1 MAWILLIIAG
11 LFEIG
16 WPLGFKLASMHS
28 KYFIWFIGLS
38 ILSMGLSGY
47 FLYLAQKSIPIGTA
61 YVIWTGIGAI
71 GTVLLGILFFH
82 DSANIFRLLFLSLI
96 LIGIVGLKKT
106 IHPPIRNTAYMQVAR
121 WRLLVMIP
129 RIYSD
134 YCSYP

>member
-96 LIGIVGLKKT
+96 LIGIVWLK
-106 IHPPIRNTAYMQVAR
+106 
-121 WRLLVMIP
+121 LVH
-129 RIYSD
+129 
-134 YCSYP
+134 

>member
-47 FLYLAQKSIPIGTA
+47 ISPRKASRS
-61 YVIWTGIGAI
+61 V
-71 GTVLLGILFFH
+71 
-82 DSANIFRLLFLSLI
+82 RL
-96 LIGIVGLKKT
+96 
-106 IHPPIRNTAYMQVAR
+106 M
-121 WRLLVMIP
+121 
-129 RIYSD
+129 
-134 YCSYP
+134 

>member
-11 LFEIG
+11 LFKIG

-96 LIGIVGLKKT
+96 LIGIVGLK
-106 IHPPIRNTAYMQVAR
+106 
-121 WRLLVMIP
+121 LVH
-129 RIYSD
+129 
-134 YCSYP
+134 

>member
-61 YVIWTGIGAI
+61 YVIWTGIEAI

-82 DSANIFRLLFLSLI
+82 DSVNIFRLLFLSLI
-96 LIGIVGLKKT
+96 LIGIVGLK
-106 IHPPIRNTAYMQVAR
+106 
-121 WRLLVMIP
+121 LVH
-129 RIYSD
+129 
-134 YCSYP
+134 

>member
-96 LIGIVGLKKT
+96 LVGIVGLK
-106 IHPPIRNTAYMQVAR
+106 
-121 WRLLVMIP
+121 LVH
-129 RIYSD
+129 
-134 YCSYP
+134 

>member
-71 GTVLLGILFFH
+71 GTVLLGILFFL

-96 LIGIVGLKKT
+96 LIGIVGLK
-106 IHPPIRNTAYMQVAR
+106 
-121 WRLLVMIP
+121 LVH
-129 RIYSD
+129 
-134 YCSYP
+134 

>member
-71 GTVLLGILFFH
+71 GTVLLGIL
-82 DSANIFRLLFLSLI
+82 LFLSLI
-96 LIGIVGLKKT
+96 LIGIVGLK
-106 IHPPIRNTAYMQVAR
+106 
-121 WRLLVMIP
+121 LVH
-129 RIYSD
+129 
-134 YCSYP
+134 

>member
-61 YVIWTGIGAI
+61 YVIWTGIGAL

-96 LIGIVGLKKT
+96 LIGIVGLK
-106 IHPPIRNTAYMQVAR
+106 
-121 WRLLVMIP
+121 LVH
-129 RIYSD
+129 
-134 YCSYP
+134 

>member
-82 DSANIFRLLFLSLI
+82 DAANIFRLLFLSLI
-96 LIGIVGLKKT
+96 LIGIVGLK
-106 IHPPIRNTAYMQVAR
+106 
-121 WRLLVMIP
+121 LVH
-129 RIYSD
+129 
-134 YCSYP
+134 

>member
-28 KYFIWFIGLS
+28 KYFKIGRGLS

-96 LIGIVGLKKT
+96 LIGIVGLK
-106 IHPPIRNTAYMQVAR
+106 
-121 WRLLVMIP
+121 LVH
-129 RIYSD
+129 
-134 YCSYP
+134 

>member
-71 GTVLLGILFFH
+71 GTVLLGILF
-82 DSANIFRLLFLSLI
+82 S
-96 LIGIVGLKKT
+96 
-106 IHPPIRNTAYMQVAR
+106 
-121 WRLLVMIP
+121 MIP

>member
-61 YVIWTGIGAI
+61 FVFWTGIGAI

-96 LIGIVGLKKT
+96 LIGIVGLK
-106 IHPPIRNTAYMQVAR
+106 
-121 WRLLVMIP
+121 LVH
-129 RIYSD
+129 
-134 YCSYP
+134 

>member
-28 KYFIWFIGLS
+28 KYFIWF
-38 ILSMGLSGY
+38 
-47 FLYLAQKSIPIGTA
+47 TA

-96 LIGIVGLKKT
+96 LIGIVGLK
-106 IHPPIRNTAYMQVAR
+106 
-121 WRLLVMIP
+121 LVH
-129 RIYSD
+129 
-134 YCSYP
+134 

>member
-1 MAWILLIIAG
+1 MAWILLIITG

-28 KYFIWFIGLS
+28 KYCIWFIGLS

-96 LIGIVGLKKT
+96 LIGIVGLK
-106 IHPPIRNTAYMQVAR
+106 
-121 WRLLVMIP
+121 LVH
-129 RIYSD
+129 
-134 YCSYP
+134 

>member
-61 YVIWTGIGAI
+61 YVIWTGVGAI

-82 DSANIFRLLFLSLI
+82 DSVNIFRLLFLSLI
-96 LIGIVGLKKT
+96 LIGIVGLK
-106 IHPPIRNTAYMQVAR
+106 
-121 WRLLVMIP
+121 LVH
-129 RIYSD
+129 
-134 YCSYP
+134 

>member
-71 GTVLLGILFFH
+71 GTVLHGILFFH

-96 LIGIVGLKKT
+96 LIGIVGLK
-106 IHPPIRNTAYMQVAR
+106 
-121 WRLLVMIP
+121 LVH
-129 RIYSD
+129 
-134 YCSYP
+134 

>member
-82 DSANIFRLLFLSLI
+82 DSANIFWLLFLSLI
-96 LIGIVGLKKT
+96 LIGIVGLK
-106 IHPPIRNTAYMQVAR
+106 
-121 WRLLVMIP
+121 LVH
-129 RIYSD
+129 
-134 YCSYP
+134 

>member
-61 YVIWTGIGAI
+61 YVIWTVIGAI

-96 LIGIVGLKKT
+96 LIGIVGLK
-106 IHPPIRNTAYMQVAR
+106 
-121 WRLLVMIP
+121 LVH
-129 RIYSD
+129 
-134 YCSYP
+134 

>member
-47 FLYLAQKSIPIGTA
+47 FLYLAQKSMPIGTA

-96 LIGIVGLKKT
+96 LIGIVGLK
-106 IHPPIRNTAYMQVAR
+106 
-121 WRLLVMIP
+121 LVH
-129 RIYSD
+129 
-134 YCSYP
+134 

>member
-71 GTVLLGILFFH
+71 ETVLLGILFFH

-96 LIGIVGLKKT
+96 LIGIVGLK
-106 IHPPIRNTAYMQVAR
+106 
-121 WRLLVMIP
+121 LVH
-129 RIYSD
+129 
-134 YCSYP
+134 

>member
-16 WPLGFKLASMHS
+16 WPLGFKLATMHS

-96 LIGIVGLKKT
+96 LIGIVGLK
-106 IHPPIRNTAYMQVAR
+106 
-121 WRLLVMIP
+121 LVH
-129 RIYSD
+129 
-134 YCSYP
+134 

>member
-38 ILSMGLSGY
+38 ILSMGLSGH

-96 LIGIVGLKKT
+96 LIGIVGLK
-106 IHPPIRNTAYMQVAR
+106 
-121 WRLLVMIP
+121 LVH
-129 RIYSD
+129 
-134 YCSYP
+134 